1 MAGAGFEAPL
11 CLRKDGVRLS
21 FLSLFVPRQTGQAQA
36 RDISCGLMKRRTPCL
51 AQGVPRMLGAST
63 LDAPLY
69 IHMFIHMHTHLLEG
83 FALVPE
89 LLLCGWRTRAA
100 LLLLRTTQPGFA
112 HPGLRPRDL
121 SGKGALPP
129 CSPTGPWQD
138 CHKSPTFL
146 LCLWGCW

>member
-69 IHMFIHMHTHLLEG
+69 IHIDIHMHTHIFWRGLLSSLSCWSVVG
-83 FALVPE
+83 GLGQ
-89 LLLCGWRTRAA
+89 LCSCC
-100 LLLLRTTQPGFA
+100 TQ
-112 HPGLRPRDL
+112 HSQGLPIL
-121 SGKGALPP
+121 G
-129 CSPTGPWQD
+129 
-138 CHKSPTFL
+138 
-146 LCLWGCW
+146 